1 MWEGVETQ
9 SKSKK
14 TTNQRIKTNKKEHK
28 ILNIYAYLSIILM
41 QQYSLFFLRD
51 ENLHSYC
58 YLDCIC
64 FFEHQ
69 LNIPSIT

>member
-41 QQYSLFFLRD
+41 QQYSLFSSEMKTSIHIVTWTVFV
-51 ENLHSYC
+51 S
-58 YLDCIC
+58 
-64 FFEHQ
+64 
-69 LNIPSIT
+69 LNIN